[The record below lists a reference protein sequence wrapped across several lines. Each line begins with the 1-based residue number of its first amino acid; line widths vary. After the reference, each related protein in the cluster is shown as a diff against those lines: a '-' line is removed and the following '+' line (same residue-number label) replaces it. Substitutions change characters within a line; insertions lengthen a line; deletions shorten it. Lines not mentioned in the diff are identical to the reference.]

1 MTITPPALLF
11 RCPPFSGLGFAV
23 VLTCAVASLALAKTP
38 EVPQT
43 LVALPSAPAA
53 EALSVTNNHAFPV
66 REMLSIPVAAD
77 SADAAWLVEEFRAKR
92 STGIRALQ
100 LHREGT
106 RVYAWLDVALE
117 GGASADFSFRPDRAT
132 SATPPAVTEAE
143 MFPSGLPKAFR
154 TDAGVELPA
163 FDLLLVE
170 STTALEK
177 FQDAR
182 EKEVRAALAESAGQS
197 QLRFRRTAAH
207 VGPML
212 AEFRYEADGGRF
224 NDYKLSIVH
233 RVHASGALDTE
244 ITVGTSRLRTRES
257 YLAVAKL
264 LPGTSGASVVIDWK
278 GEKHALQTGSAAPQR
293 TLRSHNWGRD
303 LNWVALGRE
312 TGGSLTRP
320 LIAAYVPNLARV
332 QRDTLRNANDFLV
345 NEYALGTADGWAVLA
360 EIGREQL
367 VVKSYVAMN
376 FVPPSESETVTLR
389 YRTLPPG
396 NYAAPQVDNALVSF
410 AGYQG
415 ARVASPGKLTI
426 DLGVAGVSF
435 GTNYFPNAT
444 FGENFEF
451 WRSAGLSGGRLGR
464 DYNYWWP
471 SFRHWELFKD
481 DIRRDLR
488 ILNSLGIEWFRIH
501 DYVVPDYRQDYLQTP
516 EGAWMFEYLKFMAQT
531 ARECGLGILHD
542 FHISPGDAAFVAR
555 NLGDVIK
562 FYEIDN
568 EVLLIP
574 GAKTEYFDYWREVR
588 ERIRQERPGAPVFVT
603 GAAAQPFALHQEFDR
618 RGLTFDAI
626 GQHSY
631 VDRREA
637 PAHFRDDA
645 VSLGGFATGRGQMP
659 INTEYNWRMITRE
672 TEAQQAQHFGEI
684 SDHYLGPRAMPVAF
698 QFQFQET
705 FCIPPRNRGALRHY
719 EPLRWDRTPKPQAF
733 VFKDSI
739 RKYGTVSNRLR
750 QLALAIEGAD
760 QDGLRV
766 SPGQEFTYTI
776 TARNVAA
783 RPLSLTLTPRLPTGL
798 VSTEPEVSFE
808 LQPGE
813 HRVITRRGRAD
824 AKLAPGVY
832 HFFEEARFD
841 DGDVHFGWGI
851 ARFARQPQLDLTQP
865 LLKGV
870 RYEGGVE
877 MLAQIDLSAVASS
890 VFGEDAP
897 ALEVDWALY
906 LYHTLRSATG
916 SPVTREKDTTLSP
929 AGGASRNLVVVGTPS
944 SNALVRAIAAQLPPA
959 FMTLAPGEGYVV
971 RVDAPLGNAG
981 TSWLVLTGGDAEGV
995 ERAASDF
1002 LYRYWRFAKDSV
1014 TFRNGMPPMEG
1025 SWTGGEPERAAPSA
1039 SASAR
1044 ETALQSLSLQMPKS
1058 IRVGESFRV
1067 VALSTAEPPGPAVRV
1082 RISVYRGKKRVQ
1094 TGVSNAAGEVVFQL
1108 EETGSYEVR
1117 ADRVPASATT
1127 IKVTK

>member
-1 MTITPPALLF
+1 MTLTPPVFLL
-11 RCPPFSGLGFAV
+11 RCSPFSGFRLAA
-23 VLTCAVASLALAKTP
+23 VLTCAVASTALARVP
-38 EVPQT
+38 EIPPP

-53 EALSVTNNHAFPV
+53 AALTVTNNHAFPA
-66 REMLSIPVAAD
+66 REMLSIPVAAN
-77 SADAAWLVEEFRAKR
+77 SADAAWLVEEFRANGSSSVR
-92 STGIRALQ
+92 PLQ
-100 LHREGT
+100 LRREGE

-117 GGASADFSFRPDRAT
+117 GGTSADFAFRPGRST
-132 SATPPAVTEAE
+132 SATPTAVTEAE
-143 MFPSGLPKAFR
+143 MYPSGLPKAFR
-154 TDAGVELPA
+154 TGAGVELPA

-170 STTALEK
+170 STTALDK

-182 EKEVRAALAESAGQS
+182 EKNVRAAFAESADSG
-197 QLRFRRTAAH
+197 QLRFRRTEAH
-207 VGPML
+207 VGPTL
-212 AEFRYEADGGRF
+212 AEFRYEAEGGRF
-224 NDYKLSIVH
+224 NDYKLRIVH
-233 RVHASGALDTE
+233 RVHASGTLDTE
-244 ITVGTSRLRTRES
+244 ITVGTASLRTRES

-278 GEKHALQTGSAAPQR
+278 GEKHALRAEGAAPQR

-320 LIAAYVPNLARV
+320 LIAAYVSNLARV
-332 QRDTLRNANDFLV
+332 HRDTLRNANDFLV

-367 VVKSYVAMN
+367 VVKSYVATN
-376 FVPPSESETVTLR
+376 FVPPAETETITLR

-396 NYAAPQVDNALVSF
+396 NYTAPQVDNALVSF

-415 ARVASPGKLTI
+415 ARVAAPGKLTV

-471 SFRHWELFKD
+471 SFRHWELFKE

-501 DYVVPDYRQDYLQTP
+501 DYVVPDYRQDYLQTS

-555 NLGDVIK
+555 HLGDVIK

-588 ERIRQERPGAPVFVT
+588 ERIRQERPEAPVFVT

-626 GQHSY
+626 GQHGY
-631 VDRREA
+631 IDRRET
-637 PAHFRDDA
+637 PTHFRDNA
-645 VSLGGFATGRGQMP
+645 VSLGGFATSRGQLP

-739 RKYGTVSNRLR
+739 RKYGTASNRLR

-766 SPGQEFTYTI
+766 SPGQEFTYTV
-776 TARNVAA
+776 TVRNVAA
-783 RPLSLTLTPRLPTGL
+783 RPLSLTLTPRLPAGL
-798 VSTEPEVSFE
+798 VSAERELSVE

-813 HRVITRRGRAD
+813 QRIITRRGRAD

-841 DGDVHFGWGI
+841 ADDVHFGWGI
-851 ARFARQPQLDLTQP
+851 ARFARHPLLDLTQP

-877 MLAQIDLSAVASS
+877 VLGQLDLSSVASS

-916 SPVTREKDTTLSP
+916 APVTREKDTTLSP
-929 AGGASRNLVVVGTPS
+929 AEGARKNLLVVGTPA
-944 SNALVRAIAAQLPPA
+944 SNALIRAVVPQLPETCK
-959 FMTLAPGEGYVV
+959 TLQPGEGLVTL
-971 RVDAPLGNAG
+971 VDAPLGQAG
-981 TSWLVLTGGDAEGV
+981 VKWLVVTGGDAEGV

-1014 TFRNGMPPMEG
+1014 TFRDGMPPMDG
-1025 SWTGGEPERAAPSA
+1025 SWTGAEPERAPPSA

-1044 ETALQSLSLQMPKS
+1044 ETALQSLSLQVPKT

-1067 VALSTAEPPGPAVRV
+1067 VALSSAEPPGPAVRV
-1082 RISVYRGKKRVQ
+1082 RVSVYRGKKRVQ
-1094 TGVSNAAGEVVFQL
+1094 TGLSNAAGEVAFQL
-1108 EETGSYEVR
+1108 DEPGSYEVR
-1117 ADRVPASATT
+1117 ADRVPASSMK

>member
-1 MTITPPALLF
+1 MTQPTQPSPF
-11 RCPPFSGLGFAV
+11 RSSMISQLSLAAV
-23 VLTCAVASLALAKTP
+23 VSCAVASVALATIP
-38 EVPQT
+38 DVPRP
-43 LVALPSAPAA
+43 LVALPAAPAA
-53 EALSVTNNHAFPV
+53 EALRVTNNHAFTV
-66 REMLSIPVAAD
+66 REMLSIPVAAA
-77 SADAAWLVEEFRAKR
+77 SADAAWLVEESRAGGSAGTR
-92 STGIRALQ
+92 PLQ
-100 LHREGT
+100 LR
-106 RVYAWLDVALE
+106 RVGNRVFAWLDVALD
-117 GGASADFSFRPDRAT
+117 GGASADFIFRPGIAT
-132 SATPPAVTEAE
+132 SAAPSAVTEAE

-154 TDAGVELPA
+154 TAAGAELPA

-170 STTALEK
+170 STTALDK

-182 EKEVRAALAESAGQS
+182 EKKVRAAFAESVDAG

-207 VGPML
+207 VGPAL
-212 AEFRYEADGGRF
+212 AEFHYEAAGGRF
-224 NDYKLSIVH
+224 NDYTLSVVH
-233 RVHASGALDTE
+233 RVHAGGTLDTE
-244 ITVGTSRLRTRES
+244 ITIGTSRLRTPSS

-264 LPGTSGASVVIDWK
+264 LPGTAGASVVIDWK
-278 GEKHALQTGSAAPQR
+278 GEKHALQAGSAAPQR

-303 LNWVALGRE
+303 LNWLALGRE
-312 TGGSLTRP
+312 TGGLLTRP
-320 LIAAYVPNLARV
+320 LVAAYVPNLSRV
-332 QRDTLRNANDFLV
+332 HRDTLRNANDFLV

-367 VVKSYVAMN
+367 VVKSYVATN
-376 FVPPSESETVTLR
+376 FVPPSESETITLR

-396 NYAAPQVDNALVSF
+396 NYTAPQLDNALVSF

-415 ARVASPGKLTI
+415 ARVAASGKLSV
-426 DLGVAGVSF
+426 DFGVAGVSF

-464 DYNYWWP
+464 DFNYWWP

-555 NLGDVIK
+555 HLGDVIK

-574 GAKTEYFDYWREVR
+574 GAKTEYFDYWRAVR
-588 ERIRQERPGAPVFVT
+588 EQIRRERPEAPVFVT

-626 GQHSY
+626 GQHGY
-631 VDRREA
+631 IDRRET
-637 PAHFRDDA
+637 PTHFRDNA
-645 VSLGGFATGRGQMP
+645 VSLGGFATSRGQLP

-733 VFKDSI
+733 VFKNSI
-739 RKYGTVSNRLR
+739 RKYGTASNRLH
-750 QLALAIEGAD
+750 QLDLALEGAD

-766 SPGQEFTYTI
+766 SPGKEFTYTV
-776 TARNVAA
+776 TVRNVAA

-798 VSTEPEVSFE
+798 VSEDRELSVV

-813 HRVITRRGRAD
+813 QRVITRRGRAD
-824 AKLAPGVY
+824 AALTPGVY
-832 HFFEEARFD
+832 HFFEETRFGD
-841 DGDVHFGWGI
+841 DVHFGWGI
-851 ARFARQPQLDLTQP
+851 ARFARHPQLDLTQP

-870 RYEGGVE
+870 SYEGGVE
-877 MLAQIDLSAVASS
+877 TLDQLDLSSVASS

-906 LYHTLRSATG
+906 IYHTLRSATG

-929 AGGASRNLVVVGTPS
+929 AEGARRNLVVVGTPA
-944 SNALVRAIAAQLPPA
+944 SNALVRAIVPQLPPA
-959 FMTLAPGEGYVV
+959 FKALAPGEGYVV

-981 TSWLVLTGGDAEGV
+981 TRWLVVTGGDAEGV

-1002 LYRYWRFAKDSV
+1002 LYRYWRFAKDAV
-1014 TFRNGMPPMEG
+1014 TFRQGMPPMDG
-1025 SWTGGEPERAAPSA
+1025 SWTGAEPERAPPSA

-1044 ETALQSLSLQMPKS
+1044 ETALQSLSLQVPKT
-1058 IRVGESFRV
+1058 IRAGEKFRV
-1067 VALSTAEPPGPAVRV
+1067 VALSSAEPPGPAVRV
-1082 RISVYRGKKRVQ
+1082 RLSVYRGKKRVQ
-1094 TGVSNAAGEVVFQL
+1094 TGVSNAAGEVVFQI
-1108 EETGSYEVR
+1108 EDPGSYEVR
-1117 ADRVPASATT
+1117 ADRAPASATK